1 MKFNNDI
8 VNRLRLRFLSRM
20 HINLRGT
27 AYCIIGYVAVMFGVF
42 LLANISAQYS
52 LRGEIKTVLPQASGL
67 SLVNAVDEAAQL
79 QQNSMAIMAAINPIK
94 LDSVMPWQIIDSLT
108 LTELE
113 MAIVPLQ
120 SLSWLS
126 WMPIAIEWPYV
137 QRLTQS
143 TPLLETNGG
152 PLVHQQ
158 HPSELTNNTD
168 RLVVKYRLTAHIS
181 WFHLMLSSALLTA
194 LLYCLSRYLPHSQM
208 KENWTQKLLAS
219 GFEQKQVHAFTE
231 ALILDEQSAFVYQQL
246 ASKTAL
252 DTGVIQVLS
261 LRTDIKSLTA
271 EQLAWFIAAFNHLAM
286 DKANAV
292 TNVFTVENSAL
303 AANNRVI
310 DSAVRVALHP
320 PTLVFHLDSFSVIL
334 HGLTL
339 QLPKTP
345 LFYYFWYAQRKVNG
359 LGAYVNPSQ
368 HKPDFAEGILLANI
382 MAQYHGHQK
391 AIKDIEEE
399 GLKGKTLDQNR
410 NKIKVE
416 LQSVLGHLAD
426 DYLFSS
432 CRDTKT
438 ARYQYALALDAKW
451 ISLS

>member
-1 MKFNNDI
+1 MKLSKDTANK
-8 VNRLRLRFLSRM
+8 LHLRFLPRM
-20 HINLRGT
+20 HINLRGA
-27 AYCIIGYVAVMFGVF
+27 AYCLIGYIAVMFGVF

-52 LRGEIKTVLPQASGL
+52 LRGEIKTVLPQASGF

-79 QQNSMAIMAAINPIK
+79 QQNSIAIMAAINPIK
-94 LDSVMPWQIIDSLT
+94 LDSVMPWPIIDSLT
-108 LTELE
+108 LSELE
-113 MAIVPLQ
+113 MAIVSPQ
-120 SLSWLS
+120 SRPWLSWL
-126 WMPIAIEWPYV
+126 PIEIEWPYV
-137 QRLTQS
+137 HSIMQS
-143 TPLLETNGG
+143 TPFFEMNGK
-152 PLVHQQ
+152 PLTHQQ
-158 HPSELTNNTD
+158 YHRELTNNTD
-168 RLVVKYRLTAHIS
+168 MLVLKYRLTAHVS
-181 WFHLMLSSALLTA
+181 WLHLMLSSALLTM

-208 KENWTQKLLAS
+208 KEHWTQKLLSS
-219 GFEQKQVHAFTE
+219 GFEQKQVQAFTE
-231 ALILDEQSAFVYQQL
+231 ALTLDEQSAFVYQQL

-252 DTGVIQVLS
+252 DADVIQILS
-261 LRTDIKSLTA
+261 LRIDIKSLTA

-286 DKANAV
+286 DNANGA
-292 TNVFTVENSAL
+292 TNVFTVENSLL

-320 PTLVFHLDSFSVIL
+320 PTLVFNLDLFSVTL

-359 LGAYVNPSQ
+359 LGAYVNPPQ
-368 HKPDFAEGILLANI
+368 HKPDFAEGMLLASI
-382 MAQYHGHQK
+382 MAQHHGHQK

-410 NKIKVE
+410 NKIKIE
-416 LQSVLGHLAD
+416 LQSVLGYLAD

-438 ARYQYALALDAKW
+438 ARYQYALALDVKQ
-451 ISLS
+451 IFLH